1 MVSSTLSGKKW
12 RSIPDDLQLNIDDL
26 IIIKRQEK
34 IREYYSNIEEKP
46 NDDDRALIK
55 YFHLVNY
62 NHSIKIEIG

>member
-1 MVSSTLSGKKW
+1 MVNSTLSGKRW
-12 RSIPDDLQLNIDDL
+12 RSIPEDLRLNIDDL

-34 IREYYSNIEEKP
+34 IREYHFNIEEKP
-46 NDDDRALIK
+46 NDEHSALIK